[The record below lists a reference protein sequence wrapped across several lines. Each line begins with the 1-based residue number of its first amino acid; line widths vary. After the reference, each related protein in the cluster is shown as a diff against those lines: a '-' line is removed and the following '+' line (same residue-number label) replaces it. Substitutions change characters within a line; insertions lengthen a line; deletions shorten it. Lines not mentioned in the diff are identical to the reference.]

1 MALHER
7 MVKLIA
13 VGRMRDRFCE
23 QQCSEFLT
31 RCRPYGR
38 VECVTVPDA
47 DVAAE
52 GRSILRELDKERS
65 AIVVALSEEGREFTT
80 EEFSEYLGKA
90 DRKLVFVIGGP
101 FGLAPEVKSRARL
114 VWSLSRLTFTH
125 EMARFLFCEQ
135 LYRAMNLLN
144 GGSYHHR

>member
-23 QQCSEFLT
+23 QQCAEFLT

-65 AIVVALSEEGREFTT
+65 SIVVALSEEGREFST
-80 EEFSEYLGKA
+80 EEFSAFLGKA

-101 FGLAPEVKSRARL
+101 FGLAPEVKSRAQL
-114 VWSLSRLTFTH
+114 VWSLSRLTFSH
-125 EMARFLFCEQ
+125 QMVRLVFVEQ
-135 LYRAMNLLN
+135 LYRACTIIK
-144 GGSYHHR
+144 GEPYHHE